1 LKNYKLIVQYDGT
14 NYSGWQIQKNSE
26 SIQQKITEAIEVLLK
41 DKINLIGSGRTDSG
55 VHALGQAANF
65 RTESEIDIYRFKH
78 SLNSILP
85 SDIVVSAMEEVGPE
99 FHARFDA
106 KKRTYLYLITQ
117 TRSPFYKN
125 YSYFYPRKIDLEKL
139 TFLSNS
145 FLGEKD
151 FTSFSKKNHK
161 IENKD
166 CTVYKTIWRKRGEVI
181 LFSIQASRYLHGM
194 VRTIVGT
201 LLNAQDQPEP
211 ERFIKEIF
219 NSQNREEAFES
230 VPAKGLF
237 LYKVEY

>member
-1 LKNYKLIVQYDGT
+1 MKNYKLLIQYDGS
-14 NYSGWQIQKNSE
+14 NYSGWQIQKNSN
-26 SIQQKITEAIEVLLK
+26 SIQQIITESLEILTKE
-41 DKINLIGSGRTDSG
+41 KINLIGSGRTDSG

-65 RTESEIDIYRFKH
+65 RTEMDMDIYRFKH

-85 SDIVVSAMEEVGPE
+85 SDILVSAMEEVDPE

-125 YSYFYPRKIDLEKL
+125 YSYFYPRKIDIEKL
-139 TFLSNS
+139 NSLSRL

-151 FTSFSKKNHK
+151 FTSFSKKNEE

-166 CTVYKTIWRKRGEVI
+166 CTVFKAFWRKKGEVI
-181 LFSIQASRYLHGM
+181 LFSIQANRYLRGM

-201 LLNAQDQPEP
+201 LLNAQVQTNQET
-211 ERFIKEIF
+211 FIQEIF
-219 NSQNREEAFES
+219 NSQNREDAFES

>member
-1 LKNYKLIVQYDGT
+1 LKNYKLIIQYDGT

-26 SIQQKITEAIEVLLK
+26 SIQQSITEAIEVLLK
-41 DKINLIGSGRTDSG
+41 EKINLIGSGRTDSG
-55 VHALGQAANF
+55 VHAIGQAANF
-65 RTESEIDIYRFKH
+65 RTETEIDIYRFKH

-85 SDIVVSAMEEVGPE
+85 SDIVVSAVEEVDQE

-117 TRSPFYKN
+117 RRSPFYKN

-139 TFLSNS
+139 NSLSKLFLS
-145 FLGEKD
+145 ERD
-151 FTSFSKKNHK
+151 FTSFSKKNSD
-161 IENKD
+161 IENKN
-166 CTVYKTIWRKRGEVI
+166 CTIYKAFWRNKGQVI

-201 LLNAQDQPEP
+201 LLNAQEKDNPEN
-211 ERFIKEIF
+211 FIQEIF

>member
-1 LKNYKLIVQYDGT
+1 LKNYKLLIQYDGS
-14 NYSGWQIQKNSE
+14 NYSGWQIQKNSN
-26 SIQQKITEAIEVLLK
+26 SIQQIITESLEILTKE
-41 DKINLIGSGRTDSG
+41 KINLIGSGRTDSG
-55 VHALGQAANF
+55 VHAFGQAANF
-65 RTESEIDIYRFKH
+65 RTELEIDIYRFKH

-85 SDIVVSAMEEVGPE
+85 SDILVSAMEEVDPK

-151 FTSFSKKNHK
+151 FTSFSKKNDE

>member
-1 LKNYKLIVQYDGT
+1 MKNYKLIIQYDGT
-14 NYSGWQIQKNSE
+14 NYSGWQIQKNSK
-26 SIQQKITEAIEVLLK
+26 SIQQEITEAIEVLLK
-41 DKINLIGSGRTDSG
+41 DKVNLIGSGRTDSG
-55 VHALGQAANF
+55 VHAIGQTANF
-65 RTESEIDIYRFKH
+65 RTNSEIDIYRFKH

-85 SDIVVSAMEEVGPE
+85 ADILVSAMDEVDAE

-106 KKRTYLYLITQ
+106 KKRTYLYLLTQ

-125 YSYFYPRKIDLEKL
+125 YSYFYPRKIDLQKL
-139 TFLSNS
+139 NLLCNL

-151 FTSFSKKNHK
+151 FTSFSKKNAE
-161 IENKD
+161 IENKN
-166 CTVYKTIWRKRGEVI
+166 CNIYKAYWRQKGEVI

-201 LLNAQDQPEP
+201 LLNAQDQVDPET
-211 ERFIKEIF
+211 FIQEIF

>member
-1 LKNYKLIVQYDGT
+1 MKNYKLIIQYDGT
-14 NYSGWQIQKNSE
+14 NYSGWQIQKNSK
-26 SIQQKITEAIEVLLK
+26 SIQQKITEAVEILLK
-41 DKINLIGSGRTDSG
+41 EKINLIGSGRTDSG
-55 VHALGQAANF
+55 VHAIGQAANF

-85 SDIVVSAMEEVGPE
+85 ADILISAMEEVDAE

-106 KKRTYLYLITQ
+106 KKRTYLYLLTQ

-125 YSYFYPRKIDLEKL
+125 YSYFYPRKIDLQKL
-139 TFLSNS
+139 NLLCNL

-151 FTSFSKKNHK
+151 FTSFSKKNAE
-161 IENKD
+161 IENKN
-166 CTVYKTIWRKRGEVI
+166 CNVYKAYWRRKGEVI

-201 LLNAQDQPEP
+201 LLNAQDQDDPKT
-211 ERFIKEIF
+211 FIQEIF

>member
-1 LKNYKLIVQYDGT
+1 MKNYKLLIQYDGS
-14 NYSGWQIQKNSE
+14 NYSGWQIQKNSN
-26 SIQQKITEAIEVLLK
+26 SIQQIITESLEILTKE
-41 DKINLIGSGRTDSG
+41 KINLIGSGRTDSG
-55 VHALGQAANF
+55 VHAFGQAANF
-65 RTESEIDIYRFKH
+65 RTELEIDIYRFKH

-85 SDIVVSAMEEVGPE
+85 SDILVSAMEEVDPE

-125 YSYFYPRKIDLEKL
+125 YSYFYPRKIDIEKL
-139 TFLSNS
+139 NSLSIL

-151 FTSFSKKNHK
+151 FTSFSKKNEE

-166 CTVYKTIWRKRGEVI
+166 CTVLKAFWRKKGEVI
-181 LFSIQASRYLHGM
+181 LFSIQANRYLHGM

-201 LLNAQDQPEP
+201 LLNAQVQTNQET
-211 ERFIKEIF
+211 FIQEIF
-219 NSQNREEAFES
+219 NSQNREDAFES

>member
-1 LKNYKLIVQYDGT
+1 LKNYKLLIQYDGS
-14 NYSGWQIQKNSE
+14 NYSGWQIQKNSN
-26 SIQQKITEAIEVLLK
+26 SIQQIITESLEILTKE
-41 DKINLIGSGRTDSG
+41 KINLIGSGRTDSG
-55 VHALGQAANF
+55 VHAFGQAANF
-65 RTESEIDIYRFKH
+65 RTEMDMDIYRFKH

-85 SDIVVSAMEEVGPE
+85 SDILVSAMEEVDPE

-125 YSYFYPRKIDLEKL
+125 YSYFYPRKIDIEKL
-139 TFLSNS
+139 NSLSRL

-151 FTSFSKKNHK
+151 FTSFSKKNEE

-166 CTVYKTIWRKRGEVI
+166 CTVFKAFWRKKGEVI
-181 LFSIQASRYLHGM
+181 LFSIQANRYLHGM

-201 LLNAQDQPEP
+201 LLNAQVQTNQET
-211 ERFIKEIF
+211 FIQEIF
-219 NSQNREEAFES
+219 NSQNREDAFES

>member
-1 LKNYKLIVQYDGT
+1 LKNYKLIIQYDGT
-14 NYSGWQIQKNSE
+14 NYSGWQIQKNSN
-26 SIQQKITEAIEVLLK
+26 SIQQIITESLEILTKE
-41 DKINLIGSGRTDSG
+41 KINLIGSGRTDSG

-65 RTESEIDIYRFKH
+65 RTEMDMDIYRFKH

-85 SDIVVSAMEEVGPE
+85 SDILVSAMEEVDPE

-125 YSYFYPRKIDLEKL
+125 YSYFYPRKIDIEKL
-139 TFLSNS
+139 NSLSRL

-151 FTSFSKKNHK
+151 FTSFSKKNEE

-166 CTVYKTIWRKRGEVI
+166 CTVFKAFWRKKGEVI

-201 LLNAQDQPEP
+201 LLNAQVQTNQET
-211 ERFIKEIF
+211 FIQEIF
-219 NSQNREEAFES
+219 NSQNREDAFES

>member
-1 LKNYKLIVQYDGT
+1 MKNYKLIIQYDGT

-26 SIQQKITEAIEVLLK
+26 SIQQTITDAIEVLLK
-41 DKINLIGSGRTDSG
+41 EKINLIGSGRTDSG
-55 VHALGQAANF
+55 VHAFGQVANF
-65 RTESEIDIYRFKH
+65 RTRTEINIYRFKH

-85 SDIVVSAMEEVGPE
+85 SDIVVSEMEEVEFE

-106 KKRTYLYLITQ
+106 KKRTYLYLITT

-139 TFLSNS
+139 NSLSNL

-151 FTSFSKKNHK
+151 FTSFSRKNTE
-161 IENKD
+161 IENKN
-166 CTVYKTIWRKRGEVI
+166 CNVHKAFWRKKGELV
-181 LFSIQASRYLHGM
+181 LFSIQANRYLHGM

-201 LLNAQDQPEP
+201 LLNAQDQNNPET
-211 ERFIKEIF
+211 FIEEIF
-219 NSQNREEAFES
+219 NSKNREEAFEA
-230 VPAKGLF
+230 VPSKGLF

>member
-1 LKNYKLIVQYDGT
+1 MKNYKLIIQYDGSE
-14 NYSGWQIQKNSE
+14 YSGWQIQKNSQ
-26 SIQQKITEAIEVLLK
+26 SIQQKITESIEVLLK
-41 DKINLIGSGRTDSG
+41 EKINLIGSGRTDSG
-55 VHALGQAANF
+55 VHAIGQVANF
-65 RTESEIDIYRFKH
+65 RTETDIDIYKFKH

-85 SDIVVSAMEEVGPE
+85 KDIVVSSMVEVDLD

-106 KKRTYLYLITQ
+106 KKRTYLYLISQSRT
-117 TRSPFYKN
+117 PFYNN
-125 YSYFYPRKIDLEKL
+125 YSYFYPRDIDLKKL
-139 TFLSNS
+139 NPYCYL

-151 FTSFSKKNHK
+151 FTSFSKKNEE
-161 IENKD
+161 IENKN
-166 CTVYKTIWRKRGEVI
+166 CTVYKAFWASKGELL

-201 LLNAQDQPEP
+201 LLKAQQMPEP
-211 ERFIKEIF
+211 EKFIIEVF

>member
-1 LKNYKLIVQYDGT
+1 MKNYKLIIQYDGT

-41 DKINLIGSGRTDSG
+41 EKINLIGSGRTDSG
-55 VHALGQAANF
+55 VHAIGQAANF
-65 RTESEIDIYRFKH
+65 RTELEIDIYRFKH

-85 SDIVVSAMEEVGPE
+85 SDILVSAMEEVDSE

-125 YSYFYPRKIDLEKL
+125 YSYFYPRKIDLQNLNSLSKL
-139 TFLSNS
+139 
-145 FLGEKD
+145 FLGDKD
-151 FTSFSKKNHK
+151 FTSFSKKNDE
-161 IENKD
+161 IENKN
-166 CTVYKTIWRKRGEVI
+166 CEVYKAFWRKKGELI
-181 LFSIQASRYLHGM
+181 LFSMQASRYLHGM
-194 VRTIVGT
+194 VRTIIGT
-201 LLNAQDQPEP
+201 LLNAQDQNNPET
-211 ERFIKEIF
+211 FIREIF